1 MEEKI
6 FMDPFSFIAAFIIAS
21 VVGIVIGR
29 DASSRGMSGTGWGL
43 FTFLVCVVALP
54 IYLIVRKPIEDKP
67 KKTSF
72 LGWRMVGI
80 ALFADFCVVGFAFQ
94 SYPVIQLILAEEME
108 LSRFMAT
115 LTLPGFMLISAITMP
130 VVGKILDTYSIRSVL
145 ISGSFVYGLSLISLY
160 FVNSYTAF
168 ILIFVLPIALG
179 ASLMGNLSVSKLV
192 SRWFREY
199 TGRALGIAALGVSFS
214 GLVMP
219 NLTNYLLIDLGLSWR
234 DAYLYFGLFTLIV
247 NAPLF
252 RLMVIDNPEDV
263 DQLPDGKTQNGTD
276 QEIEGEDWTL
286 NQLFRDRNFWVLSLV
301 FALQFCAM
309 MAVLSHITFYAFER
323 GWVENAAWIF
333 SMYAVPAMISKLIF
347 GWLIEN
353 KMDARLAVSTSLL
366 IQLVGTL
373 LILFSESP
381 NQLSFIIALFGFGG
395 GAALPLSNILFNK
408 VYTQKS
414 FGFSRGTA
422 QPFISLFQVSGTPVA
437 ALMFDAYGNYE
448 KAFLFLCLLLV
459 LACIVIWFLRMPAI
473 TENS

>member
-1 MEEKI
+1 ME
-6 FMDPFSFIAAFIIAS
+6 D
-21 VVGIVIGR
+21 
-29 DASSRGMSGTGWGL
+29 SS
-43 FTFLVCVVALP
+43 
-54 IYLIVRKPIEDKP
+54 
-67 KKTSF
+67 KKNPF

-108 LSRFMAT
+108 LSRFLAT
-115 LTLPGFMLISAITMP
+115 LTIPGFMLISAITMP
-130 VVGKILDTYSIRSVL
+130 VVGKLLDTYSIRSVL
-145 ISGSFVYGLSLISLY
+145 ILGSFVYGLSLISLY

-168 ILIFVLPIALG
+168 IVIFVLPIALG

-234 DAYLYFGLFTLIV
+234 EAYLYYGLFTLII

-252 RLMVIDNPEDV
+252 RYLVIDNPEDV
-263 DQLPDGKTQNGTD
+263 NQLPDGKTLSDEQD
-276 QEIEGEDWTL
+276 LIEDVGEDWTL
-286 NQLFRDRNFWVLSLV
+286 KQLMNDRNFWVLSFV

-309 MAVLSHITFYAFER
+309 MAVLAHITFYASER
-323 GWVENAAWIF
+323 GWAEQAAWIF
-333 SMYAVPAMISKLIF
+333 SMYAVPAMISKLVF

-353 KMDARLAVSTSLL
+353 KMDARLAVSTSLV

-373 LILFSESP
+373 LILGSDSP

-422 QPFISLFQVSGTPVA
+422 QPFISIFQVSGTPVV
-437 ALMFDAYGNYE
+437 ALMFDAYGNYQS
-448 KAFLFLCLLLV
+448 AFLFLCSLLV
-459 LACIVIWFLRMPAI
+459 LATIVIWFLKMPE
-473 TENS
+473 TNKEN

>member
-1 MEEKI
+1 ME
-6 FMDPFSFIAAFIIAS
+6 D
-21 VVGIVIGR
+21 
-29 DASSRGMSGTGWGL
+29 SSKNN
-43 FTFLVCVVALP
+43 P
-54 IYLIVRKPIEDKP
+54 
-67 KKTSF
+67 F
-72 LGWRMVGI
+72 LGWRMVAI

-108 LSRFMAT
+108 LSRFLAT
-115 LTLPGFMLISAITMP
+115 LTIPGFMLISAITMP
-130 VVGKILDTYSIRSVL
+130 VVGKLLDTYSIRSVL
-145 ISGSFVYGLSLISLY
+145 ILGSFVYGLSLISLY

-168 ILIFVLPIALG
+168 IVIFVLPIALG

-234 DAYLYFGLFTLIV
+234 EAYLYYGLFTLII

-252 RLMVIDNPEDV
+252 RYLVIDNPEDAN
-263 DQLPDGKTQNGTD
+263 QLPDGKTLSDEQD
-276 QEIEGEDWTL
+276 LIEDVGEDWTL
-286 NQLFRDRNFWVLSLV
+286 KQLMNDRNFWVLSFV

-309 MAVLSHITFYAFER
+309 MAVLAHITFYASER
-323 GWVENAAWIF
+323 GWAEQAAWIF
-333 SMYAVPAMISKLIF
+333 SMYAVPAMISKLVF

-353 KMDARLAVSTSLL
+353 KMDARLAVSTSLV
-366 IQLVGTL
+366 IQLIGTL
-373 LILFSESP
+373 LILGSDSP

-422 QPFISLFQVSGTPVA
+422 QPFISIFQVSGTPVV
-437 ALMFDAYGNYE
+437 ALMFDAYGNYQS
-448 KAFLFLCLLLV
+448 AFLFLCSLLV
-459 LACIVIWFLRMPAI
+459 LATIVIWFLKMPE
-473 TENS
+473 TNKEN

>member
-1 MEEKI
+1 ME
-6 FMDPFSFIAAFIIAS
+6 D
-21 VVGIVIGR
+21 
-29 DASSRGMSGTGWGL
+29 SS
-43 FTFLVCVVALP
+43 
-54 IYLIVRKPIEDKP
+54 
-67 KKTSF
+67 KKNPF

-108 LSRFMAT
+108 LSRFLAT
-115 LTLPGFMLISAITMP
+115 LTIPGFMLISAITMP
-130 VVGKILDTYSIRSVL
+130 VVGKLLDTYSIRSVL
-145 ISGSFVYGLSLISLY
+145 ILGSFVYGLSLISLY

-168 ILIFVLPIALG
+168 IVIFVLPIALG

-234 DAYLYFGLFTLIV
+234 EAYLYYGLFTLII

-252 RLMVIDNPEDV
+252 RYLVIDNPEDV
-263 DQLPDGKTQNGTD
+263 NQLPDGKSHND
-276 QEIEGEDWTL
+276 QQDLSEDAGEDWTL
-286 NQLFRDRNFWVLSLV
+286 KQLMNDRNFWVLSFV

-309 MAVLSHITFYAFER
+309 MAVLAHITFYASER
-323 GWVENAAWIF
+323 GWAEQAAWIF
-333 SMYAVPAMISKLIF
+333 SMYAVPAMISKLVF

-353 KMDARLAVSTSLL
+353 KMDARLAVSTSLV

-373 LILFSESP
+373 LILGSDSP

-422 QPFISLFQVSGTPVA
+422 QPFISIFQVSGTPVV
-437 ALMFDAYGNYE
+437 ALMFDAYGNYQS
-448 KAFLFLCLLLV
+448 AFLFLCSLLV
-459 LACIVIWFLRMPAI
+459 LATIVIWFLKMPE
-473 TENS
+473 TNKEN

>member
-1 MEEKI
+1 ME
-6 FMDPFSFIAAFIIAS
+6 D
-21 VVGIVIGR
+21 
-29 DASSRGMSGTGWGL
+29 SS
-43 FTFLVCVVALP
+43 
-54 IYLIVRKPIEDKP
+54 
-67 KKTSF
+67 KKNPF

-108 LSRFMAT
+108 LSRFLAT
-115 LTLPGFMLISAITMP
+115 LTIPGFMLISAITMP
-130 VVGKILDTYSIRSVL
+130 VVGKLLDTYSIRSVL
-145 ISGSFVYGLSLISLY
+145 ILGSFVYGLSLISLY

-168 ILIFVLPIALG
+168 IIIFVLPIALG

-234 DAYLYFGLFTLIV
+234 EAYLYYGLFTLII

-252 RLMVIDNPEDV
+252 RYLVIDNPEDV
-263 DQLPDGKTQNGTD
+263 NQLPDGKSHSD
-276 QEIEGEDWTL
+276 QQDLSEDAGEDWTL
-286 NQLFRDRNFWVLSLV
+286 KQLLNDRNFWVLSFV

-309 MAVLSHITFYAFER
+309 MAVLAHITFYASER
-323 GWVENAAWIF
+323 GWAEQAAWIF
-333 SMYAVPAMISKLIF
+333 SMYAVPAMISKLVF

-353 KMDARLAVSTSLL
+353 KMDARLAVSTSLV

-373 LILFSESP
+373 LILGSDSP

-422 QPFISLFQVSGTPVA
+422 QPFISIFQVSGTPVV
-437 ALMFDAYGNYE
+437 ALMFDAYGNYHN
-448 KAFLFLCLLLV
+448 AFLFLCSLLV
-459 LACIVIWFLRMPAI
+459 LATIVIWFLKMPE
-473 TENS
+473 TNKEN

>member
-1 MEEKI
+1 ME
-6 FMDPFSFIAAFIIAS
+6 D
-21 VVGIVIGR
+21 
-29 DASSRGMSGTGWGL
+29 SS
-43 FTFLVCVVALP
+43 
-54 IYLIVRKPIEDKP
+54 
-67 KKTSF
+67 KKNPF

-108 LSRFMAT
+108 LSRFLAT
-115 LTLPGFMLISAITMP
+115 LTIPGFMLISAITMP
-130 VVGKILDTYSIRSVL
+130 VVGKLLDTYSIRSVL
-145 ISGSFVYGLSLISLY
+145 ILGSFVYGLSLISLY

-168 ILIFVLPIALG
+168 IIIFVLPIALG

-234 DAYLYFGLFTLIV
+234 EAYLYYGLFTLII

-252 RLMVIDNPEDV
+252 RYLVIDNPEDV
-263 DQLPDGKTQNGTD
+263 NQLPDGKTLSDEQD
-276 QEIEGEDWTL
+276 LIEDVGEDWTL
-286 NQLFRDRNFWVLSLV
+286 KQLMNDRNFWVLSFV

-309 MAVLSHITFYAFER
+309 MAVLAHITFYASER
-323 GWVENAAWIF
+323 GWAEQAAWIF
-333 SMYAVPAMISKLIF
+333 SMYAVPAMISKLVF

-353 KMDARLAVSTSLL
+353 KMDARLAVSTSLV

-373 LILFSESP
+373 LILGSDSP

-422 QPFISLFQVSGTPVA
+422 QPFISIFQVSGTPVV
-437 ALMFDAYGNYE
+437 ALMFDAYGNYQS
-448 KAFLFLCLLLV
+448 AFLFLCSLLV
-459 LACIVIWFLRMPAI
+459 LATIVIWFLKMPE
-473 TENS
+473 TNKEN

>member
-1 MEEKI
+1 ME
-6 FMDPFSFIAAFIIAS
+6 D
-21 VVGIVIGR
+21 
-29 DASSRGMSGTGWGL
+29 SSKNN
-43 FTFLVCVVALP
+43 P
-54 IYLIVRKPIEDKP
+54 
-67 KKTSF
+67 F
-72 LGWRMVGI
+72 LGWRMVAI

-108 LSRFMAT
+108 LSRFLAT
-115 LTLPGFMLISAITMP
+115 LTIPGFMLISAITMP
-130 VVGKILDTYSIRSVL
+130 VVGKLLDTYSIRSVL
-145 ISGSFVYGLSLISLY
+145 ILGSFVYGLSLISLY

-168 ILIFVLPIALG
+168 IIIFVLPIALG

-234 DAYLYFGLFTLIV
+234 EAYLYYGLFTLII

-252 RLMVIDNPEDV
+252 RYLVIDNPEDV
-263 DQLPDGKTQNGTD
+263 DQLPDGKSHSD
-276 QEIEGEDWTL
+276 QQDLSEDAGEDWTL
-286 NQLFRDRNFWVLSLV
+286 KQLLNDRNFWVLSFV

-309 MAVLSHITFYAFER
+309 MAVLAHITFYASER
-323 GWVENAAWIF
+323 GWAEQAAWIF
-333 SMYAVPAMISKLIF
+333 SMYAVPAMISKLVF

-353 KMDARLAVSTSLL
+353 KMDARLAVSTSLV

-373 LILFSESP
+373 LILGSDSP

-422 QPFISLFQVSGTPVA
+422 QPFISVFQVSGTPVV
-437 ALMFDAYGNYE
+437 ALMCDAYGNYQN
-448 KAFLFLCLLLV
+448 AFLFLCSLLV
-459 LACIVIWFLRMPAI
+459 LATIVIWFLKMPE
-473 TENS
+473 TSKEN

>member
-1 MEEKI
+1 ME
-6 FMDPFSFIAAFIIAS
+6 D
-21 VVGIVIGR
+21 
-29 DASSRGMSGTGWGL
+29 SS
-43 FTFLVCVVALP
+43 
-54 IYLIVRKPIEDKP
+54 
-67 KKTSF
+67 KKNPF

-108 LSRFMAT
+108 LSRFLAT
-115 LTLPGFMLISAITMP
+115 LTIPGFMLISAITMP
-130 VVGKILDTYSIRSVL
+130 VVGKLLDTYSIRSVL
-145 ISGSFVYGLSLISLY
+145 ILGSFVYGLSLISLY

-168 ILIFVLPIALG
+168 IIIFVLPIALG

-234 DAYLYFGLFTLIV
+234 EAYLYYGLFTLII

-252 RLMVIDNPEDV
+252 RYLVIDNPEDV
-263 DQLPDGKTQNGTD
+263 DQLPDGKSHSD
-276 QEIEGEDWTL
+276 QQDLSEDAGEDWTL
-286 NQLFRDRNFWVLSLV
+286 KQLLNDRNFWVLSFV

-309 MAVLSHITFYAFER
+309 MAVLAHITFYASER
-323 GWVENAAWIF
+323 GWAEQAAWIF
-333 SMYAVPAMISKLIF
+333 SMYAVPAMISKLVF

-353 KMDARLAVSTSLL
+353 KMDARLAVSTSLV

-373 LILFSESP
+373 LILGSDSP

-422 QPFISLFQVSGTPVA
+422 QPFISIFQVSGTPVV
-437 ALMFDAYGNYE
+437 ALMFDAYGNYQS
-448 KAFLFLCLLLV
+448 AFLFLCSLLV
-459 LACIVIWFLRMPAI
+459 LATIVIWFLKMPE
-473 TENS
+473 TNKEN

>member
-1 MEEKI
+1 ME
-6 FMDPFSFIAAFIIAS
+6 D
-21 VVGIVIGR
+21 
-29 DASSRGMSGTGWGL
+29 SS
-43 FTFLVCVVALP
+43 
-54 IYLIVRKPIEDKP
+54 
-67 KKTSF
+67 KKNPF

-108 LSRFMAT
+108 LSRFLAT
-115 LTLPGFMLISAITMP
+115 LTIPGFMLISAITMP
-130 VVGKILDTYSIRSVL
+130 VVGKLLDTYSIRSVL
-145 ISGSFVYGLSLISLY
+145 ILGSFVYGLSLISLY

-168 ILIFVLPIALG
+168 IVIFVLPIALG

-234 DAYLYFGLFTLIV
+234 EAYLYYGLFTLII

-252 RLMVIDNPEDV
+252 RYLVIDNPEDV
-263 DQLPDGKTQNGTD
+263 NQLPDGKTLSDEQD
-276 QEIEGEDWTL
+276 LSEDVGEDWTL
-286 NQLFRDRNFWVLSLV
+286 KQLMNDRNFWVLSFV

-309 MAVLSHITFYAFER
+309 MAVLAHITFYASER
-323 GWVENAAWIF
+323 GWAEQAAWIF
-333 SMYAVPAMISKLIF
+333 SMYAVPAMISKLVF

-353 KMDARLAVSTSLL
+353 KMDARLAVSTSLV

-373 LILFSESP
+373 LILGSDSP

-422 QPFISLFQVSGTPVA
+422 QPFISIFQVSGTPVV
-437 ALMFDAYGNYE
+437 ALMFDAYGNYQS
-448 KAFLFLCLLLV
+448 AFLFLCSLLV
-459 LACIVIWFLRMPAI
+459 LATIVIWFLKMPE
-473 TENS
+473 TNKEN

>member
-1 MEEKI
+1 ME
-6 FMDPFSFIAAFIIAS
+6 D
-21 VVGIVIGR
+21 
-29 DASSRGMSGTGWGL
+29 SS
-43 FTFLVCVVALP
+43 
-54 IYLIVRKPIEDKP
+54 
-67 KKTSF
+67 KKNPF

-108 LSRFMAT
+108 LSRFLAT
-115 LTLPGFMLISAITMP
+115 LTIPGFMLISAITMP
-130 VVGKILDTYSIRSVL
+130 VVGKLLDTYSIRSVL
-145 ISGSFVYGLSLISLY
+145 ILGSFVYGLSLISLY

-168 ILIFVLPIALG
+168 IVIFVLPIALG

-234 DAYLYFGLFTLIV
+234 EAYLYYGLFTLII

-252 RLMVIDNPEDV
+252 RYLVIDNPEDAN
-263 DQLPDGKTQNGTD
+263 QLPDGKTLSDEQD
-276 QEIEGEDWTL
+276 LIEDAGEDWTL
-286 NQLFRDRNFWVLSLV
+286 KQLMNDRNFWVLSFV

-309 MAVLSHITFYAFER
+309 MAVLAHITFYASER
-323 GWVENAAWIF
+323 GWAEQAAWIF
-333 SMYAVPAMISKLIF
+333 SMYAVPAMISKLVF

-353 KMDARLAVSTSLL
+353 KMDARLAVSTSLV
-366 IQLVGTL
+366 IQLIGTL
-373 LILFSESP
+373 LILGSDSP

-422 QPFISLFQVSGTPVA
+422 QPFISIFQVSGTPVV
-437 ALMFDAYGNYE
+437 ALMFDAYGNYQS
-448 KAFLFLCLLLV
+448 AFLFLCSLLV
-459 LACIVIWFLRMPAI
+459 LATIVIWFLKMPE
-473 TENS
+473 TNKEN

>member
-1 MEEKI
+1 ME
-6 FMDPFSFIAAFIIAS
+6 D
-21 VVGIVIGR
+21 
-29 DASSRGMSGTGWGL
+29 SS
-43 FTFLVCVVALP
+43 
-54 IYLIVRKPIEDKP
+54 
-67 KKTSF
+67 KKNPF

-108 LSRFMAT
+108 LSRFLAT
-115 LTLPGFMLISAITMP
+115 LTIPGFMLISAITMP
-130 VVGKILDTYSIRSVL
+130 VVGKLLDTYSIRSVL
-145 ISGSFVYGLSLISLY
+145 ILGSFVYGLSLISLY

-168 ILIFVLPIALG
+168 IIIFVLPIALG

-234 DAYLYFGLFTLIV
+234 EAYLYYGLFTLII

-252 RLMVIDNPEDV
+252 RYLVIDNPEDV
-263 DQLPDGKTQNGTD
+263 NQLPDGKTLSDEQD
-276 QEIEGEDWTL
+276 LSEDAGEDWTL
-286 NQLFRDRNFWVLSLV
+286 KQLMNDRNFWVLSFV

-309 MAVLSHITFYAFER
+309 MAVLAHITFYASER
-323 GWVENAAWIF
+323 GWAEQAAWIF
-333 SMYAVPAMISKLIF
+333 SMYAVPAMISKLVF

-353 KMDARLAVSTSLL
+353 KMDARLAVSTSLV

-373 LILFSESP
+373 LILGSDSP

-422 QPFISLFQVSGTPVA
+422 QPFISIFQVSGTPVV
-437 ALMFDAYGNYE
+437 ALMFDAYGNYQS
-448 KAFLFLCLLLV
+448 AFLFLCSLLV
-459 LACIVIWFLRMPAI
+459 LATIVIWFLKMPE
-473 TENS
+473 TNKEN

>member
-1 MEEKI
+1 ME
-6 FMDPFSFIAAFIIAS
+6 D
-21 VVGIVIGR
+21 
-29 DASSRGMSGTGWGL
+29 SS
-43 FTFLVCVVALP
+43 
-54 IYLIVRKPIEDKP
+54 
-67 KKTSF
+67 KKNPF

-108 LSRFMAT
+108 LSRFLAT
-115 LTLPGFMLISAITMP
+115 LTIPGFMLISAITMP
-130 VVGKILDTYSIRSVL
+130 VVGKLLDTYSIRSVL
-145 ISGSFVYGLSLISLY
+145 ILGSFVYGLSLISLY

-168 ILIFVLPIALG
+168 IVIFVLPIALG

-234 DAYLYFGLFTLIV
+234 EAYLYYGLFTLII

-252 RLMVIDNPEDV
+252 RYLVIDNPEDV
-263 DQLPDGKTQNGTD
+263 NQLPDGKTLSDEQD
-276 QEIEGEDWTL
+276 LIEDAGEDWTL
-286 NQLFRDRNFWVLSLV
+286 KQLMNDRNFWVLSFV

-309 MAVLSHITFYAFER
+309 MAVLAHITFYASER
-323 GWVENAAWIF
+323 GWAEQAAWIF
-333 SMYAVPAMISKLIF
+333 SMYAVPAMISKLVF

-353 KMDARLAVSTSLL
+353 KMDARLAVSTSLV
-366 IQLVGTL
+366 IQLIGTL
-373 LILFSESP
+373 LILGSDSP

-422 QPFISLFQVSGTPVA
+422 QPFISIFQVSGTPVV
-437 ALMFDAYGNYE
+437 ALMFDAYGNYQS
-448 KAFLFLCLLLV
+448 AFLFLCSLLV
-459 LACIVIWFLRMPAI
+459 LATIVIWFLKMPE
-473 TENS
+473 TNKEN